1 MLATFLGFL
10 RTPIVVKRK
19 FNAIYKQY
27 KNDKIANGILGNDHH
42 ECPFYDALDSWWG
55 RSGNVIKHVSAF
67 ANEIDEI
74 VGSPKFQ
81 INLDSVFKDDVSKEA
96 LDRPITLDEVTKQ
109 NKR

>member
-1 MLATFLGFL
+1 MLATFLGFS
-10 RTPIVVKRK
+10 RTPIVGKQE

-27 KNDKIANGILGNDHH
+27 KYDKIANGILGNDHH
-42 ECPFYDALDSWWG
+42 ECPFYDALDSWWHQN
-55 RSGNVIKHVSAF
+55 GNMIKHVSAF

-74 VGSPKFQ
+74 MSSPKFQ
-81 INLDSVFKDDVSKEA
+81 INLDSVFKVDNSKEA